1 MHSLSAH
8 TNGIYLR
15 DIPRNYFGASVLDR
29 LFDEIFGAP
38 PSIWQRAAYDAFVAG
53 TLPRY
58 IKVPT
63 AGGKTAILAIF
74 LAALAT
80 QAGTQRITLPR
91 RLALVV
97 NRRSLVDQSSA
108 LAAKLADIVRGG
120 TLPALSDA
128 LATLS
133 PRGIPLSV
141 STLRGALADN
151 GDWAIDPATP
161 ALILGT
167 PDMIG
172 SRLLFRGYGVG
183 RSRAATHAGLLGID
197 TLVVHDEAHLAPV
210 FSSVLREIEVLARRS
225 ADAVGRPPLHV
236 VEMTATPDP
245 HSDVGQ
251 ILECRVSDDP
261 ALTRRMRASK
271 TLTFID
277 VSTTASKGKPAVRV
291 LDMLAERALAH
302 KNACKAVA
310 LFVNRPE
317 AASHLTDRLL
327 QGGVPRDR
335 IVTLTGT
342 QRARE
347 RERLIESPAFRR
359 FSPERTDESAPTAY
373 FICTSAGEIGLDI
386 DADIGLLDLVTL
398 DRFIQRAGRINR
410 RGWANGEL
418 TLVHASGEELGEALR
433 ERSRAALSLLV
444 ALPHAPGGRDAS
456 PIALAQLTEHPRYQ
470 EAVPAAPPR
479 RSLEP
484 SILAQWSMTTLRLD
498 DLRVPPPDIFLHGL
512 DDEDRDVDLVWR
524 TLPSDIT
531 QLTDWLEAWPV
542 LAHERAKLPVHKA
555 RDLLEAVL
563 RRADHDEHGAP
574 GALVLDSQGRII
586 EAAPRAAD
594 DSLRGLMRRVVPGRT
609 IMIRNDL
616 GGLSPTGLPDVDS
629 VASVLDVSAEGRGEI
644 LTLTCL
650 VGLTDGAMQWSH
662 ADGQAES
669 LPALVAAIRPE
680 HEIAF
685 AEALALP
692 ASDLMSTDSAV
703 HLRAR
708 IWLRPRQVLS
718 PDAGD
723 LASLGRCDRT
733 LSDHLELAHK
743 AAHRLLQHLDLPPA
757 LAAAV
762 TAAAAHHDM
771 GKKEPRWQAALG
783 NPSPAIPLAKSRR
796 PVFDSRLNDGY
807 RHELGSVVILGEDV
821 SPLERH
827 LIAAHHG
834 WARPGFT
841 EKARTKPGCAPMAD
855 RVAVSFATLNEHF
868 GPWGLAYLEAVV
880 KSADVLA
887 ELEAPRL
894 AEHPLPSPRAIV
906 TARSDDALGS
916 VIEIPADPRNF
927 GEYLACLGL
936 LDVLTRFHPGLS
948 ACWSERGFSLV
959 GVDNVAVLAA
969 IEALLTGEPSVDET
983 ALRDDL
989 RGDKFPPLRLRLSTS
1004 GHEFHVNNWLA
1015 MDYGGKSG
1023 WKLSAGQTD
1032 ALAILRG
1039 LISAA
1044 RDLRRD
1050 LVTGA
1055 DLFRLG
1061 TTMKERFRFDA
1072 ATSWSALD
1080 AGFTLNEDDR
1090 FSTVRPL
1097 VELLSILGLQH
1108 VFVPPGDRAPCHYV
1122 AWHTPLPAA
1131 LCLPAAKG
1139 LMPVPG
1145 ERYLP
1150 RLVPSGQMKD
1160 VFTSELTLSNE
1171 ANTWLPKHLI
1181 V

>member
-1 MHSLSAH
+1 M
-8 TNGIYLR
+8 
-15 DIPRNYFGASVLDR
+15 LDR

-261 ALTRRMRASK
+261 ALARRMRAGK
-271 TLTFID
+271 ALTIID
-277 VSTTASKGKPAVRV
+277 VSTNATKGKPAARV
-291 LDMLAERALAH
+291 LDMLAEQALAH

-310 LFVNRPE
+310 LFVHRPE
-317 AASHLTDRLL
+317 AANHLTGRLL
-327 QGGVPRDR
+327 QGGVPLDR

-342 QRARE
+342 QRASE
-347 RERLIESPAFRR
+347 REHLIHSPAFMR
-359 FSPERTDESAPTAY
+359 FSPERPDEGAPTAY

-410 RGWANGEL
+410 RGCSSGEL
-418 TLVHASGEELGEALR
+418 TLVHACGEELGDALT
-433 ERSRAALSLLV
+433 ERSRTALRLLDG
-444 ALPHAPGGRDAS
+444 LPHVPAGRDAS
-456 PIALAQLTEHPRYQ
+456 PIALTQLTEHPRYR
-470 EAVPAAPPR
+470 EAVPAVPPR

-484 SILAQWSMTTLRLD
+484 SILTQWSMTALRLD
-498 DLRVPPPDIFLHGL
+498 ALRVPPPDIFLHGL
-512 DDEDRDVDLVWR
+512 DDEDHDVDLVWR
-524 TLPSDIT
+524 TLPADT
-531 QLTDWLEAWPV
+531 AQLTDWLEAWPV
-542 LAHERAKLPVHKA
+542 LAHERAKLPLHKA
-555 RDLLEAVL
+555 RDLIEAVL
-563 RRADHDEHGAP
+563 KRAGHDDHRHRAV
-574 GALVLDSQGRII
+574 LVLDSQGRVV
-586 EAAPRAAD
+586 EHEPVTTDR
-594 DSLRGLMRRVVPGRT
+594 SLRGLMRLVVPGRT
-609 IMIRNDL
+609 VIIRDEL
-616 GGLSPTGLPDVDS
+616 GGLSPAGLPDIDS
-629 VASVLDVSAEGRGEI
+629 IAPVVDVSAEGRGEM
-644 LTLTCL
+644 LTLICS
-650 VGLTDGAMQWSH
+650 VGLADGAMQWSH
-662 ADGQAES
+662 VGEHAES
-669 LPALVAAIRPE
+669 LPALVAMIRPD

-685 AEALALP
+685 AEELVLP
-692 ASDLMSTDSAV
+692 VSDLMTRDDSTV
-703 HLRAR
+703 HRRAR
-708 IWLRPRQVLS
+708 VWLHTRQVS
-718 PDAGD
+718 GPDAGD
-723 LASLGRCDRT
+723 LASLNRCDRT
-733 LSDHLELAHK
+733 LIDHLELAHK
-743 AAHRLLQHLDLPPA
+743 AAHRLLQHIDLPPM
-757 LAAAV
+757 LATAV
-762 TAAAAHHDM
+762 ATAAAHHDV
-771 GKKEPRWQAALG
+771 GKQEPRWQAALG
-783 NPSPAIPLAKSRR
+783 NPTPAVPLAKSRR
-796 PVFDSRLNDGY
+796 PVFDVRLNDGY
-807 RHELGSVVILGEDV
+807 RHELGSVVMLGEQV
-821 SPLERH
+821 GMLERH

-841 EKARTKPGCAPMAD
+841 EKARTKPGCSSIAD
-855 RVAVSFATLNEHF
+855 RVAKSFAKLNEHF
-868 GPWGLAYLEAVV
+868 GPWGLAYLEAMV

-887 ELEAPRL
+887 ELEATRL
-894 AEHPLPSPRAIV
+894 AEHPLPSPRTIV
-906 TARSDDALGS
+906 TKHDEEAPGS
-916 VIEIPADPRNF
+916 AIEIPADARNF

-936 LDVLTRFHPGLS
+936 LDLLARFRSGLS
-948 ACWSERGFSLV
+948 ACWTARGFSIV
-959 GVDNVAVLAA
+959 GADDAAVLAA
-969 IEALLTGEPSVDET
+969 VDALLTVEASVDEA

-989 RGDKFPPLRLRLSTS
+989 HGEKFPPLRLRLSNS
-1004 GHEFHVNNWLA
+1004 GHQFYVNGWLA
-1015 MDYGGKSG
+1015 MDYGGNSR

-1039 LISAA
+1039 LVSAA
-1044 RDLRRD
+1044 HTLRSD

-1090 FSTVRPL
+1090 FSTARPF

-1108 VFVPPGDRAPCHYV
+1108 AFVPPGDQPPCHYV
-1122 AWHTPLPAA
+1122 VWHTPLPAA

-1139 LMPVPG
+1139 LMSVSG
-1145 ERYLP
+1145 ERYRP
-1150 RLVPSGQMKD
+1150 RLVTSGKMKD

-1171 ANTWLPKHLI
+1171 ESTWLPNHLI